1 MSKIISKINKK
12 VFKEN
17 LIPDLFVLKSKFV
30 KNEEEKTNNISI
42 LDTSLNSD
50 NLGDQIINFYCNKIF
65 SELNITPKERY
76 ATHTLDKAMVSDHN
90 LKIIT
95 GTNILDSAMNRMRL
109 WQYPQDFTKIDNIL
123 LMGVGWGL
131 YDESPNM
138 YTKCF
143 LKYVLSSNYVH
154 SVRDSYTKQKL
165 TSLGITNVVNTA
177 CPTMWKL
184 DKSLC
189 SSIPHNKA
197 RNVVSTIT
205 DYDFNPQMD
214 FYMLDQL
221 IKSYEQVFV
230 WIQGQ
235 NDLKLLKHYR
245 NFEKLKII
253 DNSFDAYTDFLGSN
267 NDVDYVGTRLHAGI
281 HALNF
286 KKRSIIISIDNRAE
300 EIAKDTNLPVLKR
313 EDLMQRLLP
322 MINSRFSTDI
332 KLPTDKIS
340 LWKKQFSQ
348 FA

>member
-1 MSKIISKINKK
+1 MSTIISKINKK

-17 LIPDLFVLKSKFV
+17 VVPGFFALKSKF
-30 KNEEEKTNNISI
+30 TRNNIQKPNSVSI

-50 NLGDQIINFYCNKIF
+50 NLGDQIINFYCNNVF
-65 SELNITPKERY
+65 DELKLAPKKRY
-76 ATHTLDKAMVSDHN
+76 ATHTLDRSILDDHN

-95 GTNILDSAMNRMRL
+95 GTNILNSTMNNGGS
-109 WQYPQDFTKIDNIL
+109 WQYPQDFTKINNVL

-131 YDESPNM
+131 YDKFPNM
-138 YTKCF
+138 YTRCF
-143 LKYVLSSNYVH
+143 LKYVLSSNYIH
-154 SVRDSYTKQKL
+154 SVRDSYTKKKL
-165 TSLGITNVVNTA
+165 MCLGITNVVNTA

-184 DKSLC
+184 DKHLC
-189 SSIPHNKA
+189 SLIPHNKA

-221 IKSYEQVFV
+221 VKSYEQVFV
-230 WIQGQ
+230 WLQGQ
-235 NDLKLLKHYR
+235 NDLKLLKRYR

-253 DNSFDAYTDFLGSN
+253 DNSFDAYTDFLRSN

-313 EDLMQRLLP
+313 EDLMQKLLP
-322 MINSRFSTDI
+322 MINSGFSTDI